1 MKEFNFAPRA
11 PAAQLPRAP
20 TRQPWKPNR
29 EIRLAIVSWRL
40 SISQTSHP
48 AHCQTLELG
57 HASWTTYF
65 TVRCS
70 NIYKC
75 TSVRHPSHNRWDFYP
90 AVIPASK
97 LSPPVLISWLSE
109 GGLHQ
114 HVPVK
119 EEPWHHACHLPY
131 SSRAAA
137 QSKDGVF
144 AFRPRRRNN
153 QRSPRTLGVSTKPAR
168 RRRTSYGN
176 EGISEGVKQRE

>member
-1 MKEFNFAPRA
+1 MREFNFAPRA

-40 SISQTSHP
+40 SISQTCHP

-57 HASWTTYF
+57 HTSWTTYF

-75 TSVRHPSHNRWDFYP
+75 TSVCHPSHNRWDFYP

-109 GGLHQ
+109 GGYINMFLWKENLDTTRVTSHIVPAQLLNQKTAFSHSGLGAGIINAPRGPSGSAQNLHGGDA
-114 HVPVK
+114 HVMEMK
-119 EEPWHHACHLPY
+119 EFL
-131 SSRAAA
+131 R
-137 QSKDGVF
+137 V
-144 AFRPRRRNN
+144 
-153 QRSPRTLGVSTKPAR
+153 
-168 RRRTSYGN
+168 
-176 EGISEGVKQRE
+176 